1 MGGSSSKTDS
11 ATDNK
16 GLLNGNFIN
25 NGNIVEQIDKDI
37 VHENLLLTIIIVLK
51 FIHIAIIVVK
61 YFVKYIRRS
70 QQRDQELHS
79 VLVAQNIRPGQ
90 WIFAHQRFQIHSFE
104 FQKYSP
110 QKRNTKQFA
119 EQAFN
124 SYSTTSCMKLYSGN
138 QKYSHR
144 FD

>member
-90 WIFAHQRFQIHSFE
+90 
-104 FQKYSP
+104 
-110 QKRNTKQFA
+110 
-119 EQAFN
+119 
-124 SYSTTSCMKLYSGN
+124 
-138 QKYSHR
+138 
-144 FD
+144 